1 MITNFYENKKL
12 AASVS
17 VLSNLTLIVIKLI
30 TGFISGSVSIISE
43 AIHSGSDFLASVI
56 TFFAVHKSESPA
68 DKDHQ
73 FGHGKYEDV
82 AGFIEGCLIILAAM
96 YIIFEASKKLTGEIE
111 PFSNSMIGIAVM
123 LISVITNIAV
133 SSYLMYVAK
142 KTDSIA
148 LYSDAQHLR
157 TDIFSSLT
165 VFIGL
170 IIIYYTGLHII
181 DSVIAVIVAMIIM
194 HTGYKICKESMND
207 ILDGSLPEEDIEKI
221 KIILKNH
228 LENEISG
235 IKEIKTRKS
244 GKDKDIVI
252 ALYVDGNMKIRD
264 AHNLCDKLEN
274 EIENKLGNTKV
285 TIHIEPADCN
295 CVCCQ
300 NIHI

>member
-1 MITNFYENKKL
+1 MITNFYENKKF

-96 YIIFEASKKLTGEIE
+96 YIIFEASRKLTGEIE
-111 PFSNSMIGIAVM
+111 PFSNSILGIAVM
-123 LISVITNIAV
+123 LISVITNVAV

-157 TDIFSSLT
+157 TDIFSSFT

-194 HTGYKICKESMND
+194 HTGYKICKEAMND

-264 AHNLCDKLEN
+264 AHNLCDKLES

-285 TIHIEPADCN
+285 TIHIEPADCD

>member
-1 MITNFYENKKL
+1 MITNFYENKKF

-111 PFSNSMIGIAVM
+111 PFSNSMLGIAVM

-285 TIHIEPADCN
+285 TIHIEPADYN

>member
-1 MITNFYENKKL
+1 MITNFYENKKF

-68 DKDHQ
+68 DRDHQ

-111 PFSNSMIGIAVM
+111 PFSNSMLGIAVM
-123 LISVITNIAV
+123 LISVITNVAV

-194 HTGYKICKESMND
+194 HTGYKICKEAMND

>member
-1 MITNFYENKKL
+1 MITNFYENKKF

-30 TGFISGSVSIISE
+30 TGFISGSVSIMSE

-96 YIIFEASKKLTGEIE
+96 YIIFEASRKLTGEIE
-111 PFSNSMIGIAVM
+111 PFSNSMLGIAVM
-123 LISVITNIAV
+123 LISVITNVAV

-194 HTGYKICKESMND
+194 HTGYKICKEAMND